1 MSRIY
6 SFSKGFTYETFAK
19 IIYIYIYQVATII
32 HAKSCIK
39 SQIQEAHQN
48 QQKNINTMQQNSV
61 FIIFDVCFVFSAQHL

>member
-48 QQKNINTMQQNSV
+48 QQKKH
-61 FIIFDVCFVFSAQHL
+61 QHNAAEFCIYYF